1 MIMNHRKQPVRRTYL
16 EDRFEIL
23 IKRQKTGVATFSE
36 LTELDEMVNRYP
48 EIRNRIIREDMLF
61 EGMDEFNGPS
71 NDPAIENIPSIPQIQ
86 NRSLLSRLKSLLA
99 RIFTSHFSTVKTGNI
114 IIGTKLMAF

>member
-1 MIMNHRKQPVRRTYL
+1 MNNRKQPVRRTYL

-23 IKRQKTGVATFSE
+23 MKRQKTGVATFSE
-36 LTELDEMVNRYP
+36 LTELDEIVNRYP
-48 EIRNRIIREDMLF
+48 EIRNRIIREDMLL

-71 NDPAIENIPSIPQIQ
+71 NDPATEDISAIPQIQ
-86 NRSLLSRLKSLLA
+86 NRSLLNRLKSLLA
-99 RIFTSHFSTVKTGNI
+99 RIFNSQISVAKTWEF

>member
-1 MIMNHRKQPVRRTYL
+1 MNHRKQPVRRTYL

-36 LTELDEMVNRYP
+36 LTELDEIVNRYP

-61 EGMDEFNGPS
+61 EDIDEFHEPS
-71 NDPAIENIPSIPQIQ
+71 NRPEIKDALPIPQVES
-86 NRSLLSRLKSLLA
+86 RSLLNRLKSLLG
-99 RIFTSHFSTVKTGNI
+99 RIFSSQISVVKTREI

>member
-1 MIMNHRKQPVRRTYL
+1 MNHRKQPVRRTFL

-36 LTELDEMVNRYP
+36 LTELDEIVNRYP

-61 EGMDEFNGPS
+61 EGMDEFNEPS
-71 NDPAIENIPSIPQIQ
+71 NGPAMEDVPSIPQVQ
-86 NRSLLSRLKSLLA
+86 SRSLMNRLKSLLA
-99 RIFTSHFSTVKTGNI
+99 RIFTSHISTLKTGNI
-114 IIGTKLMAF
+114 IIGAKLMAF